1 MHTKSTQKEKVFIIP
16 AHIKSALPRYIS
28 VDQTL
33 LRLIRFYEKEKV
45 ALRQEGIAVSHTGKK
60 IVSDQKIAECIVFVI
75 VIMDDMII
83 AMHTEI

>member
-1 MHTKSTQKEKVFIIP
+1 M
-16 AHIKSALPRYIS
+16 
-28 VDQTL
+28 
-33 LRLIRFYEKEKV
+33 IRFSEKSEANREV